1 MCSKGR
7 FALKLEA
14 DLPKVIYKEV
24 NMNKL
29 AREVDIANIKQQ
41 LKEAVYELDKEI
53 ARRHNCKWADELLE
67 CLERHERRLN
77 NAA

>member
-1 MCSKGR
+1 
-7 FALKLEA
+7 
-14 DLPKVIYKEV
+14 
-24 NMNKL
+24 MNKL